1 MGGPA
6 AASCHI
12 ASSLAQ
18 AGPETSMVRDMQ
30 SNQAQSPPS
39 PHPARILIKL
49 SGEAL
54 AGEGAF
60 GLDPPTVARIARDL
74 GAVHGA
80 GSEVAVVVGGG
91 NFFRGVKG
99 LEQGID
105 RARGDSIG
113 MLATLMNAL
122 ALEGALESFGFPA
135 RTQSAVPAPSICES
149 YSRQQARDH
158 LARGRIVVLGGG
170 TGNPYFTT
178 DTAAVL
184 RAAELSCDL
193 VVKATQVDGVYDADP
208 RKDPVAKRFD
218 EITHAEA
225 IKRDLKIM
233 DTAAFALAREAR
245 LPIIVCALSGEH
257 AIADALGGRRPSTRV
272 TP

>member
-1 MGGPA
+1 MRIEKEEPR
-6 AASCHI
+6 
-12 ASSLAQ
+12 SSSQ
-18 AGPETSMVRDMQ
+18 KS
-30 SNQAQSPPS
+30 
-39 PHPARILIKL
+39 RILIKL

-74 GAVHGA
+74 GAVHSA
-80 GSEVAVVVGGG
+80 GHQVAVVVGGG

-122 ALEGALESFGFPA
+122 ALEGALESLGFPA

-149 YSRQQARDH
+149 YSRQQAGDH
-158 LARGRIVVLGGG
+158 LGRGRIVVLGGG

-193 VVKATQVDGVYDADP
+193 VVKATQVDGVYSADP
-208 RKDPVAKRFD
+208 RTNPKATRFD
-218 EITHAEA
+218 ELSHAEA
-225 IKRDLKIM
+225 IARDLKIM

-245 LPIIVCALSGEH
+245 LSIIVAALSGEH
-257 AIADALGGRRPSTRV
+257 AIADALCGRRPSTRV